1 MGAVEMVFHSD
12 GPEYSMVSETEL
24 LPLPVVPPPA
34 FARAVPPPIPVSA
47 APPPAAP
54 AATGSQNCKF
64 HPKTLGRFLCKT
76 CNLYFCELCVTSR
89 AVGGA
94 QHKFC
99 RRCGAECAPVKVQ
112 IAKLSTV
119 PKGFFARIPG
129 AFSYPLRG
137 SGVLALIVG
146 TMLFAVLKFAGGM
159 GGLSLAMFFQL
170 RSGMPWSWWGLMMQV
185 LVLGYLFAYLQSII
199 HSTAVEDM
207 EMPSLPS
214 MANFWE
220 DILLPCFQL
229 VGLTLICFAPAIVV
243 GWFVISSEQSSLGP
257 LLLGTIALGAVY
269 FPMAFLGAALLDS
282 VAAANPL
289 QVVPS
294 ILKVPLEYLT
304 TLILLAAVLGLRTLG
319 DPLINMVLP
328 RGIATHNMAKLF
340 AYLAAQ
346 AFWGLTSLYLLVV
359 GMHILGLLYV
369 SKKQKLGWLER

>member
-1 MGAVEMVFHSD
+1 MARLLINPGSPTAWEIRLKPGTNLLGRGFANDFKIEDPSVSSSHCQIVLNEGAAIIKDLGSTNGTYVNRSPVLEEAPLRGGQTIHMGAVEMVFHSD

-170 RSGMPWSWWGLMMQV
+170 RSGMP
-185 LVLGYLFAYLQSII
+185 
-199 HSTAVEDM
+199 
-207 EMPSLPS
+207 
-214 MANFWE
+214 
-220 DILLPCFQL
+220 
-229 VGLTLICFAPAIVV
+229 
-243 GWFVISSEQSSLGP
+243 
-257 LLLGTIALGAVY
+257 
-269 FPMAFLGAALLDS
+269 
-282 VAAANPL
+282 
-289 QVVPS
+289 
-294 ILKVPLEYLT
+294 
-304 TLILLAAVLGLRTLG
+304 
-319 DPLINMVLP
+319 
-328 RGIATHNMAKLF
+328 
-340 AYLAAQ
+340 
-346 AFWGLTSLYLLVV
+346 
-359 GMHILGLLYV
+359 
-369 SKKQKLGWLER
+369 